1 MEDVLLFVKSNNIT
15 KFQQHL
21 VLSVHLIVFNAQV
34 VANFSVL
41 NVLIQK
47 S

>member
-1 MEDVLLFVKSNNIT
+1 MEDVLLIVKSKNIT

-21 VLSVHLIVFNAQV
+21 VLIVHLIVFNAQV
-34 VANFSVL
+34 VAKFSVL
-41 NVLIQK
+41 NVQTQP